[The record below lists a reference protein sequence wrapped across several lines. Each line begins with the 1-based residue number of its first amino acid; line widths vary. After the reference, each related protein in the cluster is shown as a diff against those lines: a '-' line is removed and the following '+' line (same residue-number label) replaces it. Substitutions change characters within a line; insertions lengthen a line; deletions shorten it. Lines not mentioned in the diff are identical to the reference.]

1 MEKPKLYYELADR
14 ILPSKNWGDCVR
26 ILFPRCKHGPI
37 LHRPGQLNELKR
49 LELKLGMPL
58 PPDLLSF
65 YRFSNGLAYYG
76 RDLIYTLEQLISLN
90 LSMRGLEIN
99 MPVDHL
105 LFFGGTG
112 DGDEYAFGR
121 RVDGEYHSSV
131 FAWGHETDER
141 TAYEGSLKWYLV
153 RWSVD
158 FKTQPHLRRV

>member
-1 MEKPKLYYELADR
+1 
-14 ILPSKNWGDCVR
+14 
-26 ILFPRCKHGPI
+26 
-37 LHRPGQLNELKR
+37 
-49 LELKLGMPL
+49 MPL

-76 RDLIYTLEQLISLN
+76 RDLIYSLDQLAQLN
-90 LSMRGLEIN
+90 LLSRELEIN

-131 FAWGHETDER
+131 FLWSHETDER
-141 TAYEGSLKWYLV
+141 TKYEYNLKSYLAHL
-153 RWSVD
+153 SAD